1 MHYKE
6 TVVVKAGNSNLLGYS
21 FRKPPEYNPWGFPGV
36 YCCCIFDGPPGII
49 LHPREV
55 EAKDYFEK
63 LAVKAANIFQN
74 HRLDK
79 LDPIFM
85 KNSYP
90 QMELMS
96 RYVTFR
102 LL

>member
-1 MHYKE
+1 MMIMLKSMMWCLTNHLWK
-6 TVVVKAGNSNLLGYS
+6 
-21 FRKPPEYNPWGFPGV
+21 NPCQLKIITFT
-36 YCCCIFDGPPGII
+36 CII

-85 KNSYP
+85 KNSYQ
-90 QMELMS
+90 QMALMS
-96 RYVTFR
+96 RYVTF
-102 LL
+102 